1 MRSIIVSLEAIAY
14 AVDQTSDLSKV
25 EEKVMATRGLVKN
38 FVSQTNKPL
47 AGVIPATTTSAGRH
61 ELPLLKELDTELS
74 IWQSKLEVILK
85 EPVGKKGM
93 AKHARF
99 WAEKL
104 RAIHV

>member
-1 MRSIIVSLEAIAY
+1 MRSIIVSLEAIAD

-25 EEKVMATRGLVKN
+25 EEKVMATRGLIKN
-38 FVSQTNKPL
+38 FVSKADNSL
-47 AGVIPATTTSAGRH
+47 VGVIPATTTSAGRH
-61 ELPLLKELDTELS
+61 ELPLLEELDTELS
-74 IWQSKLEVILK
+74 IWQSKLAVILK

-104 RAIHV
+104 RTIHV